1 MRLVGIEPV
10 LRIIKES
17 QRVERKQILLK
28 VLRNLSRWTK
38 RLQCEIKLALE
49 IQDAS
54 PLTGIVRDP
63 EAIIHRPYI
72 ECKFWY
78 GHAHEI
84 IQSML
89 ACENDNLLVEWMGL
103 INNLTCDDLPAEVQW
118 RNQLDNNKDR
128 IIHIF
133 DKLHD
138 SRCHDDIKLE
148 LIILFGELCSM
159 KECCEWVASTGLLD
173 VIHNVFAVTSDPEI
187 RLQIL
192 FIYERCLICELTKF
206 HIIDRAGVEGGIVDC
221 LMNGESC
228 LKAAAEICLLLIEEC
243 DCDTNGVPGPIS
255 ASIQEMRYEVLMN
268 G

>member
-10 LRIIKES
+10 LRIMKKS
-17 QRVERKQILLK
+17 QWVETKQILLK
-28 VLRNLSRWTK
+28 VSRNLSRWTNY
-38 RLQCEIKLALE
+38 LQCKVKLALV

-63 EAIIHRPYI
+63 EAIIHRPYL
-72 ECKFWY
+72 EYKFWY
-78 GHAHEI
+78 GHAHQI

-89 ACENDNLLVEWMGL
+89 TCENDDLLVEWMGL
-103 INNLTCDDLPAEVQW
+103 INNLTCDDLPADVQW
-118 RNQLDNNKDR
+118 INQLDNNKDR
-128 IIHIF
+128 IINIF

-148 LIILFGELCSM
+148 LIILFGKLCSI
-159 KECCEWVASTGLLD
+159 KECCERVASTGLLD
-173 VIHNVFAVTSDPEI
+173 VIHSVFVETSDPEI

-192 FIYERCLICELTKF
+192 FNYERCLVCEVTRS
-206 HIIDRAGVEGGIVDC
+206 HIIDGTGIAGGIVDC
-221 LMNGESC
+221 LMSEDRS
-228 LKAAAEICLLLIEEC
+228 LKAAAEMCLLLIEDC
-243 DCDTNGVPGPIS
+243 DCDTDGVPGPIS

>member
-10 LRIIKES
+10 LRIINHS

-28 VLRNLSRWTK
+28 VLWNLSRWTK
-38 RLQCEIKLALE
+38 RFQCEVNLALE

-54 PLTGIVRDP
+54 PLIGIVRDP
-63 EAIIHRPYI
+63 EAVIHKP
-72 ECKFWY
+72 KFWC
-78 GHAHEI
+78 GHAHQI

-89 ACENDNLLVEWMGL
+89 ACENDDLLVEWMGF
-103 INNLTCDDLPAEVQW
+103 INNLTCDDLPAGVQW
-118 RNQLDNNKDR
+118 IDQLDNNKDR
-128 IIHIF
+128 IRNIF

-138 SRCHDDIKLE
+138 ARCHDDIKLE
-148 LIILFGELCSM
+148 LIILFGELCSI
-159 KECCEWVASTGLLD
+159 KECCDWVASNGLLD
-173 VIHNVFAVTSDPEI
+173 VIHSVFVETSDPEI

-192 FIYERCLICELTKF
+192 FIYERCLVCEVTRS
-206 HIIDRAGVEGGIVDC
+206 HIIDRAGVAGGIVDC

-228 LKAAAEICLLLIEEC
+228 VKAVAEMCLLLIEDC
-243 DCDTNGVPGPIS
+243 DCDTDGVPGPIS